1 MCTNL
6 FLFHPF
12 RLSSWLNH
20 VMHTNIVVFIF
31 LEMVTTFR
39 QYPSRKAGL
48 TGLTLFM
55 AAYLVW
61 IHVIKHVSGLW
72 VYPVLDVLDFPQRI
86 VFFIVILIFG
96 LSFYFL
102 GEYFN
107 NKVWATELKQLKSG
121 GKKHK

>member
-1 MCTNL
+1 
-6 FLFHPF
+6 
-12 RLSSWLNH
+12 
-20 VMHTNIVVFIF
+20 MHTNIVVFII
-31 LEMVTTFR
+31 LEICTTFR

-55 AAYLVW
+55 LAY
-61 IHVIKHVSGLW
+61 VIWVHIIYYASGLW
-72 VYPVLDVLDFPQRI
+72 VYPVLGVLDLPQRI
-86 VFFIVILIFG
+86 AFFIVVLIFG

-107 NKVWATELKQLKSG
+107 NKVWATELKQLKSS